1 MSQQETNVLIG
12 RLWEGIY
19 KNYVIPASESSENQ
33 LESYIPLILID
44 KQNTHLYVLFELNGG
59 REQLIQR
66 IPEIKN

>member
-1 MSQQETNVLIG
+1 MSQQETDVLIG

-19 KNYVIPASESSENQ
+19 KNYVIQASESSENQ

>member
-1 MSQQETNVLIG
+1 MSQQETDVLIG

-19 KNYVIPASESSENQ
+19 KSYVIPASESSENQ